1 MKKVLWPVLGLI
13 AMTILTTVQQAMGD
27 QHITAQE
34 WVQVGLQALMAF
46 NVWATANLPGW
57 SWLKTS
63 VAAAI
68 AVLSLL
74 YTTLASGTVD
84 FTAIV
89 NLLITGLAALGV
101 AVTKQPMTL
110 TQNGRTI
117 QPQSR
122 WVL

>member
-1 MKKVLWPVLGLI
+1 MNKVLWPVLGLI
-13 AMTILTTVQQAMGD
+13 TMTILTTVQEAMGD

-63 VAAAI
+63 VAFGI

-84 FTAIV
+84 GEAIV
-89 NLLITGLAALGV
+89 NLLITALAAVGV
-101 AVTKQPMTL
+101 AITRQPMTI
-110 TQNGRTI
+110 TREGRTI
-117 QPQSR
+117 QPQQRS
-122 WVL
+122 

>member
-1 MKKVLWPVLGLI
+1 MKKVIWPVLGLI
-13 AMTILTTVQQAMGD
+13 AMTILTTVQQATGD
-27 QHITAQE
+27 RYITVQE

-84 FTAIV
+84 MTAIV

-101 AVTKQPMTL
+101 AVTKQPMTT

-117 QPQSR
+117 QPQQRS
-122 WVL
+122 